1 MKFYFFL
8 IFLFSIVKF
17 SLLRQDKPL
26 EKSILDGAEIYKD
39 FCVQCHLSNGNGV
52 SGVFPPLAKSD
63 YLFNDVDRSIR
74 GIKYGLSGPIVVNEE
89 SYDGV
94 MAYQG
99 LDNEEIADVM
109 NFILNSWG
117 NKYEKKITPIIVANV
132 NE

>member
-117 NKYEKKITPIIVANV
+117 NKYENKITPIIVANV

>member
-1 MKFYFFL
+1 M
-8 IFLFSIVKF
+8 LFCS
-17 SLLRQDKPL
+17 
-26 EKSILDGAEIYKD
+26 YYT
-39 FCVQCHLSNGNGV
+39 
-52 SGVFPPLAKSD
+52 LAKSD